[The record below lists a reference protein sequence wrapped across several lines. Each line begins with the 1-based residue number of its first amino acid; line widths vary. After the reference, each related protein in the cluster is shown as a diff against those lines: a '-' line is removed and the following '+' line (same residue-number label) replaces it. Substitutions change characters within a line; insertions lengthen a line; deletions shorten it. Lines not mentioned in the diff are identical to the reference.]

1 MVKRI
6 PLKNIV
12 HKRNTVLK
20 TVFCLSLI
28 FGLNVTC
35 FFAQTGQVEI
45 SDEPMEK
52 GFPLVSSH
60 TCADL
65 YIDSLD
71 YKVVATATNHFAADV
86 ELVTS
91 VKPHVNQSNEF
102 NTEYAVIIGTIGNSQ
117 LIDQLIKTKKL
128 DISTIDQ
135 QWESFIITTIEHP
148 FPGLKQALVVAG
160 SDRRGTAYGVFTL
173 SEGIG
178 VSPWYWWADIVPVKS
193 DQLYVEPVRFI
204 QGSPSV
210 KYRGIFINDE
220 GFGGLNVWARKT
232 YETEIGDIGP
242 KTYAKVFELLLRLK
256 ANYCWPAMHAC
267 TKPFYSYP
275 ENPVVADA
283 YAIVIGTSHC
293 EQMHCNTMTE
303 WDVDKQGAWNYKTNP
318 DRIKAFWDD
327 RIYLTKDYENIYTLG
342 MRGTE
347 DIEMEGAENITDMVN
362 ITRQTLT
369 DQRQLLSRNLKKE
382 IESVP
387 QVLCTYKEVLV
398 TYQNGLEV
406 PDDVTLLWA
415 DDNHGYTRQLC
426 TPEEQKRSG
435 GSGVYYHL
443 SLLGTPEGYLWLNTI
458 SPSLIAYEMTKAYQ
472 YGANRIWMFNVGDIK
487 PHEKELTF
495 AMEMAWNINRWTPQN
510 AHLFME
516 EWSAKTFGAET
527 ASDIAELMHGYYTLA
542 AAGKPE
548 HCYRLDY
555 APNELDD
562 RIEQYR
568 QLTAKV
574 QSIKEKIPAALRD
587 AYYQLIEYPILGCR
601 WMNERNLLARRSFMK
616 AAKGDASALDDT
628 NMAHFC
634 HAQLDTITNFY
645 NVKNAN
651 GKWNHIMS
659 WHPWMSPGMPAV
671 ASEETILSAHQSPD
685 SFTLNLQDISL
696 KAPLILENSVLMNNQ
711 GSMDS
716 IPDAYYGVYTW
727 DTEKSGKTNLWIF
740 ATIPTAYIPSYT
752 VMVNDSSATQELKHI
767 GNIWHTQAAAPI
779 WYNMG
784 EYMVRKGEN
793 KIRLSLPDSLLNI
806 SRIHLG
812 AFPPSRK
819 NYKQHLMANQFID
832 KRDAD
837 HSTVQALRGLGL
849 GYGVSSL
856 PFTSESLDDSQLND
870 APWVEYS
877 VHLPKGNSRVE
888 IRTLPTQRIHEGR
901 GVRYAVTLNDQAPLF
916 FDIQA
921 DEFTPEWQD
930 NVIRGFAS
938 RTINYSTNKKEEIR
952 LRIYLLDPG
961 VVIRDIV
968 IY

>member
-1 MVKRI
+1 M
-6 PLKNIV
+6 IV
-12 HKRNTVLK
+12 YKRNTVLK
-20 TVFCLSLI
+20 TVFCLSFI

-45 SDEPMEK
+45 SDEPIEK
-52 GFPLVSSH
+52 GFPLVSST
-60 TCADL
+60 TCADI
-65 YIDSLD
+65 YIDSVD
-71 YKVVATATNHFAADV
+71 YRVVATAVNHFADDV

-91 VKPHVNQSNEF
+91 LKPAIFKTTDF
-102 NTEYAVIIGTIGNSQ
+102 NSEHAVIIGTIGNSQ
-117 LIDQLIKTKKL
+117 LIDQLIKNKKL

-135 QWESFIITTIEHP
+135 QWESSIITTIENP
-148 FPGLKQALVVAG
+148 FPGLKQALVIAG

-173 SEGIG
+173 SESIG
-178 VSPWYWWADIVPVKS
+178 VSPWYWWADIVPVKR

-275 ENPVVADA
+275 ENPVVADR

-303 WDVDKQGAWNYKTNP
+303 WDVDKQGPWNYKTNP
-318 DRIKAFWDD
+318 ERIKAFWDD
-327 RIYLTKDYENIYTLG
+327 RIHLTKDYENIYTLG

-362 ITRQTLT
+362 ITQQTLT
-369 DQRQLLSRNLKKE
+369 DQRQLLSRNLEKE

-472 YGANRIWMFNVGDIK
+472 YGADRIWMFNVGDIK

-495 AMEMAWNINRWTPQN
+495 AMEMAWDINRWIPQN
-510 AHLFME
+510 AHLFIK
-516 EWSAKTFGAET
+516 EWASKTFGRET
-527 ASDIAELMHGYYTLA
+527 AHEISELMHAYYTLA
-542 AAGKPE
+542 ASGKPE

-555 APNELDD
+555 SSDELQE
-562 RIEQYR
+562 RIEKYR
-568 QLTAKV
+568 HLSKKALD
-574 QSIKEKIPAALRD
+574 IKGRIPVALID

-601 WMNERNLLARRSFMK
+601 WMNERNLLARRSLI
-616 AAKGDASALDDT
+616 AAANGDASALNDAENAIFSHT
-628 NMAHFC
+628 
-634 HAQLDTITNFY
+634 QLDTITNYY
-645 NVKNAN
+645 NAVNAD
-651 GKWNHIMS
+651 GKWNHIMN
-659 WHPWMSPGMPAV
+659 WHPWMSGKMPKV
-671 ASEETILSAHQSPD
+671 ATEEMLLSAQ
-685 SFTLNLQDISL
+685 
-696 KAPLILENSVLMNNQ
+696 KAPESLTINLNDVQLTPPFKRVNNRLVNRT
-711 GSMDS
+711 GADYSADTCFYGEFHWHSDKKGKMPVWMLAS
-716 IPDAYYGVYTW
+716 IPTTYV
-727 DTEKSGKTNLWIF
+727 
-740 ATIPTAYIPSYT
+740 PSYK
-752 VMVNDSSATQELKHI
+752 VSVNDRELTTKLRHI
-767 GNIWHTQAAAPI
+767 GNIWHTEAAAPI

-784 EYMVRKGEN
+784 EYMIQKGEN
-793 KIRLSLPDSLLNI
+793 SLKLALPDSLLNI
-806 SRIHLG
+806 SGIHFGLY
-812 AFPPSRK
+812 PPSAP
-819 NYKQHLMANQFID
+819 NDTQHLMADGFTQYNNG
-832 KRDAD
+832 AL
-837 HSTVQALRGLGL
+837 STIHVFPGLGI
-849 GYGVSSL
+849 GKGISIL
-856 PFTSESLDDSQLND
+856 PFTAESLDSSDLQEAS
-870 APWVEYS
+870 WVEYDLQ
-877 VHLPKGNSRVE
+877 VPAGHSRIE

-901 GVRYAVTLNDQAPLF
+901 SVRYAATINNQEPLI

-930 NVIRGFAS
+930 NVIRGFTS
-938 RTINYSTNKKEEIR
+938 RKIDYSTTEVEEIKLR
-952 LRIYLLDPG
+952 LYLLDPG